1 MWILLL
7 NSSGM
12 SGETLEGGMETNL
25 GGRSTVLV
33 VEDSEQLSQL
43 YAGWLS
49 ETYEVMTAGSAEEAL
64 GMLDDTVDVVLL
76 DRRMPGT
83 SGDRVLPEMRAAA
96 TDVRIALVTAVEP
109 TEDVVNLGFDEYLC
123 KPVDA
128 ETLRDLVAR
137 FVRRGEFGAG
147 LTRQFAVARKV
158 ALLEEHMT
166 ASELE
171 ESEAY
176 EELKREYDGLD
187 ADLVSAVN
195 DLSHEELGAVIAGH

>member
-1 MWILLL
+1 MR
-7 NSSGM
+7 
-12 SGETLEGGMETNL
+12 GETSKGGIEPIL
-25 GGRSTVLV
+25 DGRPKVLV
-33 VEDSEQLSQL
+33 VEDNERLSQL

-49 ETYEVMTAGSAEEAL
+49 ETCEVMTAGSAEEAL
-64 GMLDDTVDVVLL
+64 ELLDDTVDVVLL
-76 DRRMPGT
+76 DRRMPGM
-83 SGDRVLPEMRAAA
+83 SGDRVLPEVRAAA

-109 TEDVVNLGFDEYLC
+109 TEDVVNLDFDEYLC
-123 KPVDA
+123 KPVSA

-166 ASELE
+166 ASELK
-171 ESEAY
+171 ESDAY

-187 ADLVSAVN
+187 ADLVSAVD

>member
-1 MWILLL
+1 
-7 NSSGM
+7 M
-12 SGETLEGGMETNL
+12 SGEMLKGGMEGNL
-25 GGRSTVLV
+25 DNQSKVLV
-33 VEDSEQLSQL
+33 VEDNEQLSEL
-43 YAGWLS
+43 YEGWLS
-49 ETYEVMTAGSAEEAL
+49 ETYEVLTAGNAEEAL
-64 GMLDDTVDVVLL
+64 GMFDDTIDVVLL

-83 SGDRVLPEMRAAA
+83 SGDSVLSEMRAAA
-96 TDVRIALVTAVEP
+96 ADVRIALVTAVEP
-109 TEDVVNLGFDEYLC
+109 AEDVVNLGFDEYLC

-137 FVRRGEFGAG
+137 LVRRGEFGAG
-147 LTRQFAVARKV
+147 LTRQFAVARKI

-171 ESEAY
+171 ASDAY

-187 ADLVSAVN
+187 ADLVSAVD